1 MEVTYEKYNLCWDG
15 CPFLKLHTYQLHG
28 RKRQL
33 LCHCPG
39 GTGLQE
45 YLEIPGKSP
54 GEYGHAV

>member
-15 CPFLKLHTYQLHG
+15 CPFLKLHPYQLHG